1 MNTTASAHFVSII
14 KDIVNA
20 VSTPIRIAE
29 IGVDRGATTLEVIKL
44 LRKGDIYDLF
54 DLDCP
59 FFRSHLNSGTFS
71 PDCKIVKHESS
82 RRLFDS
88 YAWEIATILA
98 ENTKAYTTASIWD
111 AVYLDG
117 AHTFHV
123 DAPTAICLKELVK
136 EGGYIVL
143 DDMYWTLKGSPTCN
157 TFAISEKFT
166 NEQFCTPHVKL
177 IADAFMR
184 TDPRFAEITKPSE
197 PRAIFQKIINNN

>member
-117 AHTFHV
+117 AHT
-123 DAPTAICLKELVK
+123 

-184 TDPRFAEITKPSE
+184 TDSRFAEITKPSE